1 MKKVKDHISTI
12 LQERRNLLS
21 AEFIADLDMDAIMFG
36 QIAREELC
44 ERVSQKLVQE
54 YAKDPRMIADTLDA
68 YKTSAESCIDYLFP
82 ASRLADFRKYY
93 LYRGEADSEKYVS
106 YRARLA
112 AYEEETDALLR
123 APAAPEQGEGDRKQN
138 GE

>member
-1 MKKVKDHISTI
+1 M
-12 LQERRNLLS
+12 LQRT
-21 AEFIADLDMDAIMFG
+21 AEVMDAIMFG

-93 LYRGEADSEKYVS
+93 LYRGEAGSEKYAS

-138 GE
+138 GESIC